1 MNQHTNAVSARTTS
15 GWITALLTDMP
26 KLDTARR
33 LTVKHLKMTKD
44 REICSQYPDLKT
56 DNTSAHLSTIRRE
69 LVKSVI
75 RIKDLPLYMHY
86 KSFSL
91 NITYFFLTANRPRC
105 TLYLTLEKREQVSCP
120 EHETSIINQ
129 WSLGGRPAVYY
140 LTECGLLRIT
150 SDPLTAHCLLCSRLQ
165 TYTFKTCPDWTPLP
179 SSQQRGKSLY
189 VCPSLA
195 SSSILTT
202 IFRIY
207 FRPGGWAAK

>member
-1 MNQHTNAVSARTTS
+1 MNQHTNSVSARTTS
-15 GWITALLTDMP
+15 RWITALLTDMP
-26 KLDTARR
+26 NC

-91 NITYFFLTANRPRC
+91 NITYFFLTGNRPRC

-140 LTECGLLRIT
+140 LTVCGLLRIT

-165 TYTFKTCPDWTPLP
+165 TYTFKTCPDWTPLQ

>member
-1 MNQHTNAVSARTTS
+1 MFYSSDGSLNQHTNSVSARTTS
-15 GWITALLTDMP
+15 RWITALLTDMP

-91 NITYFFLTANRPRC
+91 NITYFFLTGNRPRC
-105 TLYLTLEKREQVSCP
+105 TLYLTLEESRFHVL
-120 EHETSIINQ
+120 NM
-129 WSLGGRPAVYY
+129 
-140 LTECGLLRIT
+140 
-150 SDPLTAHCLLCSRLQ
+150 RLQ
-165 TYTFKTCPDWTPLP
+165 LLISGAWEEGLQC
-179 SSQQRGKSLY
+179 
-189 VCPSLA
+189 
-195 SSSILTT
+195 I
-202 IFRIY
+202 I
-207 FRPGGWAAK
+207 